1 MIALLVAAAMDDY
14 KERLLENID
23 KNLDS
28 MDSTLKDQF
37 NSVDGVGYASQQ
49 SWARL
54 IEIRDHLNT
63 VSSIALLIL
72 LVAIVTSI
80 AVVAYVV
87 HHW

>member
-1 MIALLVAAAMDDY
+1 MEDY
-14 KERLLENID
+14 KERLLESID

-37 NSVDGVGYASQQ
+37 TSADGVGYATQQ
-49 SWARL
+49 AWARL

-63 VSSIALLIL
+63 VSSIAVLIL

-80 AVVAYVV
+80 AVVAYVI